1 MKKMVICLLLAL
13 LCLLPC
19 TTALAA
25 ETGSENNTTT
35 PTADD
40 PYYKGESDD
49 NSDAD
54 DLQWYRDN
62 AALLENNNI
71 VGDAL
76 RSVSW
81 SITGLVCKVANVA
94 ETLYTKTFGL
104 IDITNYPQINDLLD
118 TLRPVL
124 LALTVLCCAGLGIML
139 LVQHEKRPPLLR
151 NILLGIVAVSASAW
165 LFSTANDLVIA
176 FRDGILGGEE
186 VNQSYELVESNLID
200 LIRIDKR
207 GDINALNYKAGQ
219 GVIYGVGI
227 ASQDDMDSIDLCET
241 LDWHTAKNGKNLYG
255 WSTAFNNRVKYRL
268 AHTADGD
275 VARKNYDGLTS
286 ANIGNQFFYRY
297 SFDFWSCLLQLLSL
311 SLLFLALCY
320 KNVRIAYELVV
331 SRLLAFLFAA
341 DIGGGE
347 KLKNTL
353 LFVRDTYL
361 TMCVCVLSVKLY
373 EIMVGLVTSFGITG
387 IGKGIVCLLIAYAVI
402 DGPNLVERI
411 LGMDAGLSSS
421 VGRAMALFG
430 AGKAAGRTA
439 ARLGG
444 KAVRG
449 VKNTAMAA
457 ATGTTLRQRQSK
469 GSTGEQFGKG
479 IHQRFHREDEDTRQQ
494 EQPSRQQEQQEQTRS
509 ARPKATEPPA
519 AGAEAAAATEAAP
532 AKPQPFPTDFMDAGT
547 AGTSGGSN
555 FGNSVPEVKKRVSNP
570 AFSEAVKRLTP
581 GPESS
586 AEERKDFNRQVTA
599 IVRGRK
605 HRAIQPPVGADL
617 YQVKNYEKALELGEY
632 TLTITSWDWAEKDRA
647 FEIIFEVKDL
657 SLNREPGYTF
667 RFRCGDSHYRYKIY
681 RDLGDLLVVRVS
693 GVSSRFAQVAMTV
706 KAGSASRSIY
716 MDDRTMAHVERL
728 EERSDAAYR
737 IHAVEGKAAGHRL
750 ALQQLGQQ
758 TEEKNAD
765 LRLAYEKLEALQAS
779 KADKTPQQQEEIDA
793 NLRTMAEKQGR
804 LQNELEDMMLRKQA
818 LQAQLEQE
826 EQLLARMQE
835 GGDGA

>member
-1 MKKMVICLLLAL
+1 MKGGRTVKKMVICLLLAF

-35 PTADD
+35 PAADD

-71 VGDAL
+71 FSDAL

-81 SITGLVCKVANVA
+81 SITDLVCKVANVA

-227 ASQDDMDSIDLCET
+227 AGQDDMDSIDLCET

-255 WSTAFNNRVKYRL
+255 WSTEFNNRVKYRL

-430 AGKAAGRTA
+430 AGRAAGRTA

-457 ATGTTLRQRQSK
+457 ATGTTLRQRREK
-469 GSTGEQFGKG
+469 GTPGEQFGKG
-479 IHQRFHREDEDTRQQ
+479 IHQRFHREEDE
-494 EQPSRQQEQQEQTRS
+494 EQPHRQDARQQEQQFRQQEARSAQPRTAETPDTADEQTV
-509 ARPKATEPPA
+509 
-519 AGAEAAAATEAAP
+519 EAAP

-570 AFSEAVKRLTP
+570 AFSAAVKRLTP

-617 YQVKNYEKALELGEY
+617 YQVKNYEKALELEKAYHAY
-632 TLTITSWDWAEKDRA
+632 TGPRPDRKPKNGK
-647 FEIIFEVKDL
+647 EDK
-657 SLNREPGYTF
+657 
-667 RFRCGDSHYRYKIY
+667 RY
-681 RDLGDLLVVRVS
+681 
-693 GVSSRFAQVAMTV
+693 
-706 KAGSASRSIY
+706 
-716 MDDRTMAHVERL
+716 
-728 EERSDAAYR
+728 
-737 IHAVEGKAAGHRL
+737 
-750 ALQQLGQQ
+750 
-758 TEEKNAD
+758 
-765 LRLAYEKLEALQAS
+765 
-779 KADKTPQQQEEIDA
+779 
-793 NLRTMAEKQGR
+793 GR
-804 LQNELEDMMLRKQA
+804 
-818 LQAQLEQE
+818 
-826 EQLLARMQE
+826 
-835 GGDGA
+835 

>member
-71 VGDAL
+71 VGNAL

-449 VKNTAMAA
+449 VKNIAMAA

-617 YQVKNYEKALELGEY
+617 YQVKNYEKALEL
-632 TLTITSWDWAEKDRA
+632 EKAYHAYNGPKPDR
-647 FEIIFEVKDL
+647 KPK
-657 SLNREPGYTF
+657 N
-667 RFRCGDSHYRYKIY
+667 
-681 RDLGDLLVVRVS
+681 
-693 GVSSRFAQVAMTV
+693 
-706 KAGSASRSIY
+706 
-716 MDDRTMAHVERL
+716 
-728 EERSDAAYR
+728 
-737 IHAVEGKAAGHRL
+737 GK
-750 ALQQLGQQ
+750 
-758 TEEKNAD
+758 E
-765 LRLAYEKLEALQAS
+765 
-779 KADKTPQQQEEIDA
+779 DK
-793 NLRTMAEKQGR
+793 RHGR
-804 LQNELEDMMLRKQA
+804 
-818 LQAQLEQE
+818 
-826 EQLLARMQE
+826 
-835 GGDGA
+835 